1 MKHSAI
7 IILYLNSWLP
17 KQHRHVQFNN
27 PASLTSTD
35 QLTAQVHFYSTGTF
49 LLLRYISSLY
59 IHHLLP
65 KDTTN
70 I

>member
-35 QLTAQVHFYSTGTF
+35 QFTAQVHFYSTGTS
-49 LLLRYISSLY
+49 LHYIFTTSCQK
-59 IHHLLP
+59 INI
-65 KDTTN
+65 TN